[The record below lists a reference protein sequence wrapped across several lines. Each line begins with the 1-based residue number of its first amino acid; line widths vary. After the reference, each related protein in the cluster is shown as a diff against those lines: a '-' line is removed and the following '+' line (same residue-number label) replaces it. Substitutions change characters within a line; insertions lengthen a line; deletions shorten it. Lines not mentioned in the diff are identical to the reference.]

1 MTPNQRKEPSLLAAI
16 LGIVAIGAFIAIYIV
31 TMPLLAFL
39 TGMVVGYVVD
49 WVAGE
54 HVVTAFNALGLTGV
68 QADNLPQVF
77 GLGAL
82 TVFLVNAGLIN
93 KRKGD
98 D

>member
-1 MTPNQRKEPSLLAAI
+1 MTPNQRKDPSLLAAI
-16 LGIVAIGAFIAIYIV
+16 LGIVAIGAFIVIYVV
-31 TMPLLAFL
+31 TAPLLAFL
-39 TGMVVGYVVD
+39 AGMLIGYVVE

-54 HVVTAFNALGLTGV
+54 HVVTAFNAVGMTGV
-68 QADNLPQVF
+68 QAGNLPQVF

-82 TVFLVNAGLIN
+82 TAFLVNAGLIN